1 MATNRTTEDI
11 AGAKPANKQRSKVFN
26 AKRLEQAKTVGYNIV
41 SLVVVVIAWTLLSR
55 WQHSIYFP
63 APHAIWSAFINLAT
77 QGDIE
82 GIGLGMH
89 IWKSLVRIFAGF
101 AAACVLGIPLG
112 LLMGLYPKLYN
123 RTRAIIEP
131 VRFIPPIAWIPV
143 AIVLLIGFSR
153 YAFIIWLGAFFPIF
167 ITTLMSV
174 TRVNPVHV
182 NVAKVCGA
190 SRSFIIRKIVIP
202 SVLPDIS
209 TGMRVGLGIA
219 WMCIVAAEMIGG
231 EMVGIGRL
239 ILKYAELQRMSEIIV
254 GMLAI
259 GTIGFIMNEI
269 FIIIERRVFRW
280 RSEVSID

>member
-1 MATNRTTEDI
+1 MMRRHALASR
-11 AGAKPANKQRSKVFN
+11 AR
-26 AKRLEQAKTVGYNIV
+26 RLEQARTVGFNFV
-41 SLVVVVIAWTLLSR
+41 SLVVLVLAWAALSR
-55 WQHSIYFP
+55 WENSIYFP
-63 APHAIWSAFINLAT
+63 SPRAIWTAFSGLVT
-77 QGDIE
+77 HGDIE
-82 GIGLGMH
+82 GVGLGRH
-89 IWKSLVRIFAGF
+89 IIKSLVRIFAGF
-101 AAACVLGIPLG
+101 AAACALGIPLG

-123 RTRAIIEP
+123 RTRSIVEP

-143 AIVLLIGFSR
+143 AIVLLSGFSR
-153 YAFIIWLGAFFPIF
+153 YAFIIWLGAFFPVF
-167 ITTLMSV
+167 ITTLQSV

-190 SRSFIIRKIVIP
+190 SRLFIIRKIVLP

-239 ILKYAELQRMSEIIV
+239 ILKYAELQRMGEIVV

-259 GTIGFIMNEI
+259 GVIGFVMNEV
-269 FIIIERRVFRW
+269 FILVEKRVFRW
-280 RSEVSID
+280 RSEISID

>member
-1 MATNRTTEDI
+1 MEANKTTEHP
-11 AGAKPANKQRSKVFN
+11 GVSRSVNKDRPRVFST
-26 AKRLEQAKTVGYNIV
+26 KRLEQSKTVGYNFV

-63 APHAIWSAFINLAT
+63 SPQAIWAAFVNLAT
-77 QGDIE
+77 KGDIE
-82 GIGLGMH
+82 GVGLGLH
-89 IWKSLVRIFAGF
+89 IWKSLIRIFAGF
-101 AAACVLGIPLG
+101 AAASILGIPLG

-143 AIVLLIGFSR
+143 AIVLLVGFSR

-167 ITTLMSV
+167 ITTLLSV
-174 TRVNPVHV
+174 TRVNPIHV

-239 ILKYAELQRMSEIIV
+239 ILKYAELQRMGEIIV

-259 GTIGFIMNEI
+259 GIIGFIMNEI

-280 RSEVSID
+280 RSEISID